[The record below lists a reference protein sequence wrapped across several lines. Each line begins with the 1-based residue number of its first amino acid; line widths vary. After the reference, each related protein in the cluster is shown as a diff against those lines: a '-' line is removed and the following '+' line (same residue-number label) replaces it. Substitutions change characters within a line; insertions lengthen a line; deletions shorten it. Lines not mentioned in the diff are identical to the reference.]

1 MAKKIGKNIIKEK
14 KSEKKTG
21 KRINKDA
28 ILIKSFLDKK
38 YRPID
43 IVKEF
48 IISEQKVNY
57 WKKTIY

>member
-1 MAKKIGKNIIKEK
+1 MVKKITKKIIKEK

-38 YRPID
+38 YDQLILQKNS
-43 IVKEF
+43 ISVNKKL
-48 IISEQKVNY
+48 IIG
-57 WKKTIY
+57 KKQI

>member
-1 MAKKIGKNIIKEK
+1 MVKKIPKKVIKDK

-43 IVKEF
+43 IAK
-48 IISEQKVNY
+48 
-57 WKKTIY
+57 